1 MNLQRFFRVVISLKI
16 IIFHPEFLFRKAS
29 QSRNRNRLPKV
40 GENVWTVDRKGSFA
54 WRPTIRS
61 HFFHTRIS
69 HVFFREVTVLTA
81 SLHAGSFR
89 SNPRVPSVFPIPS
102 SLSDSSRV
110 FVHDDEGVPVARSQ
124 NNGKT
129 TIGPSRARGCPTGAQ
144 ATFFGASSRRR
155 EPAHFAHERPDS
167 VAPASRSPRPSF
179 APSPPPRVERL
190 FEKGTS
196 YERSTANHEQA
207 SGRGRPTHGR
217 QAPLRR
223 PRQEF
228 LDSEPMLPE
237 EYEDPDDEDV
247 FLNDVLDQKVAPA
260 RSPLSLRF

>member
-1 MNLQRFFRVVISLKI
+1 MRYEGSSCPRQSPSECFSFLQACASEPMNLQRFFRVVISLKI

-129 TIGPSRARGCPTGAQ
+129 TIGPSQGRWVPHRSTGHFLRRVKSSTRTRALRARETRQ
-144 ATFFGASSRRR
+144 RRPGV
-155 EPAHFAHERPDS
+155 E
-167 VAPASRSPRPSF
+167 V
-179 APSPPPRVERL
+179 SPPFLRTL
-190 FEKGTS
+190 ATS
-196 YERSTANHEQA
+196 A
-207 SGRGRPTHGR
+207 GR
-217 QAPLRR
+217 AP
-223 PRQEF
+223 F
-228 LDSEPMLPE
+228 
-237 EYEDPDDEDV
+237 
-247 FLNDVLDQKVAPA
+247 
-260 RSPLSLRF
+260 